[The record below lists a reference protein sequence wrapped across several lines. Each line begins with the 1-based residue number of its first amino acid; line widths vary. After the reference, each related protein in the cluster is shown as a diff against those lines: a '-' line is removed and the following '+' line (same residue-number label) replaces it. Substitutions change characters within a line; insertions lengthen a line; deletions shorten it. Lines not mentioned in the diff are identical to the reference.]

1 MSASTL
7 VLRTFGGLL
16 QALDVDRPLKRSRE
30 EHKTYLRTAL
40 NNAKELGV
48 KLNQVYRTKDQKF
61 KTGLNKGRWT
71 LLHFSISTAKRDKPA
86 KQQRAKDNIE
96 ILCELNAPF
105 QPVADVPAFGS
116 PLRLRLRVV
125 GDCQY
130 FIGSDEQRSASSRV
144 R

>member
-1 MSASTL
+1 MSSSALVST
-7 VLRTFGGLL
+7 TFRGLL
-16 QALDVDRPLKRSRE
+16 QALDVDRPLKPDRE
-30 EHKTYLRTAL
+30 EHKTYLRTTL
-40 NNAKELGV
+40 EKAKDLGV

-116 PLRLRLRVV
+116 ALHSPWT
-125 GDCQY
+125 
-130 FIGSDEQRSASSRV
+130 
-144 R
+144 